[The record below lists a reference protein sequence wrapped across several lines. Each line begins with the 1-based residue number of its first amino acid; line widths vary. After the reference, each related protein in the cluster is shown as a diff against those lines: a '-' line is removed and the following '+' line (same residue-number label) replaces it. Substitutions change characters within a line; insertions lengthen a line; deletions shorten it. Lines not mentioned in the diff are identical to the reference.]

1 MTGANVT
8 EEIKD
13 RLDIVEVIGGSVKLR
28 RSGKNYTGFC
38 PFHANVHTPAFVVF
52 PESGTWRCFGAC
64 NEGGDIFKFVMKK
77 EGLDFKEALR
87 LLAARAGVELH
98 EREVG
103 EGADEETHARLRSLL
118 EAASAYYRHQLTATP
133 AGTPVLRY
141 LQSRGLQPETLESFD
156 VGYAPAGWT
165 TTMDYLGGK
174 GFSRQDLSEAGL
186 ISEGTSGAQH
196 DRFRNRIMLPIR
208 DGRGRFAGF
217 GARIVDSNDVPKF
230 LNSPQTALFDKG
242 KLLYG
247 LDKAR
252 KAIRSAGQAVLVEG
266 YMDVMALHQAGQ
278 ENVVSPMGTALTEA
292 QLRMLKRHTRRIVL
306 ALDADAAGY
315 QATLRGLEVAR
326 QAMDREADPVF
337 AARGL
342 VRYEGRLDADVRVV
356 TLPEGVDPDELVA
369 GGSESWTNLV
379 QAAQP
384 VVEYVLGV
392 VTEGKDLDDPKVK
405 AEVAKAVL
413 PLIED
418 VSDPVE
424 REAYRQSL
432 ARRIKVDERA
442 LSGGGLRPRSPTGAR
457 AGRATGTA
465 PAAEGEPRSRAAVE
479 QFCLGLILRDP
490 ELLYSLD
497 RDFVAQGL
505 ERISGADFTGTQRQ
519 VIFQAAQE
527 GLAQDRVDPAQYW
540 RDRLEPDLQ
549 PEAAEMLEQLDSID
563 QMVKLDRQQ
572 RKVADEILAR
582 FMQLRKQRLENALG
596 QAQFQLME
604 AQGAG
609 SAAGEDDD
617 LVGGLVREVQH
628 LAEQKA
634 RVEQAIGG
642 RSGDFG
648 ALMVNEAR

>member
-1 MTGANVT
+1 MPGASVT

-38 PFHANVHTPAFVVF
+38 PFHPNSHTPAFVVF

-64 NEGGDIFKFVMKK
+64 NEGGDLIKFVMKK

-98 EREVG
+98 ERDAG
-103 EGADEETHARLRSLL
+103 ESADEETHARLRSLL
-118 EAASAYYRHQLTATP
+118 EAATSYYRHQLTATP
-133 AGTPVLRY
+133 AGAPVLEY
-141 LQSRGLQPETLESFD
+141 LVARGLQPATLEVFE
-156 VGYAPAGWT
+156 VGYAPGGWT
-165 TTMDYLGGK
+165 TTMDSLGGK
-174 GFSRQDLSEAGL
+174 GFSRQDLIDAGM

-208 DGRGRFAGF
+208 DGRGRLAGF
-217 GARIVDSNDVPKF
+217 GARIVDANDVPKF

-252 KAIRSAGQAVLVEG
+252 KAIRTVGQAVLVEG
-266 YMDVMALHQAGQ
+266 YMDVIALHQAGQ
-278 ENVVSPMGTALTEA
+278 ANVVSPMGTALTEA

-356 TLPEGVDPDELVA
+356 TLPEGIDPDELVA
-369 GGSESWTNLV
+369 GGAEPWTELV

-392 VTEGKDLDDPKVK
+392 VTEGKDMDDPKVK
-405 AEVAKAVL
+405 SEVAKVVL

-442 LSGGGLRPRSPTGAR
+442 LSAGGLRTHGGARGR
-457 AGRATGTA
+457 AGRPAQAAPPTGDT
-465 PAAEGEPRSRAAVE
+465 RSKVAVE
-479 QFCLGLILRDP
+479 QFCLGLLLRDP

-497 RDFVAQGL
+497 RDFLARGL

-527 GLAQDRVDPAQYW
+527 GLAQDQVDPAQYW
-540 RDRLEPDLQ
+540 AGRLEPDLQ
-549 PEAAEMLEQLDSID
+549 PEAAEMLERLDNID

-572 RKVADEILAR
+572 RKVAEEILAR
-582 FMQLRKQRLENALG
+582 FLQLRKQRLEIALG

-604 AQGAG
+604 AQTADRRQ
-609 SAAGEDDD
+609 AEAEE
-617 LVGGLVREVQH
+617 LVGGLVREVQR
-628 LAEQKA
+628 LAEQKS
-634 RVEQAIGG
+634 RVEQAMAG
-642 RSGDFG
+642 RSGDPG
-648 ALMVNEAR
+648 PLAANEAW

>member
-1 MTGANVT
+1 MIGASVT

-38 PFHANVHTPAFVVF
+38 PFHPNVHTPAFVVF

-87 LLAARAGVELH
+87 LLAPRAGVELH

-118 EAASAYYRHQLTATP
+118 EAASAYFRHQLTATP
-133 AGTPVLRY
+133 AGAPVLRY
-141 LQSRGLQPETLESFD
+141 LQSRGLQPATLESFD
-156 VGYAPAGWT
+156 VGYAPGGWT
-165 TTMDYLGGK
+165 TTMEHLSGK

-217 GARIVDSNDVPKF
+217 GARIVDADDVPKF

-266 YMDVMALHQAGQ
+266 YMDVIALHQAGQ

-442 LSGGGLRPRSPTGAR
+442 LSGGGLRPRSPAR
-457 AGRATGTA
+457 GRSGRAPAT
-465 PAAEGEPRSRAAVE
+465 AAEGEPRSRAAGE

-490 ELLYSLD
+490 GLLYSLD
-497 RDFVAQGL
+497 RDFSARGL

-527 GLAQDRVDPAQYW
+527 GLAQDQVDPGEYW
-540 RDRLEPDLQ
+540 KGRLEPDLQ
-549 PEAAEMLEQLDSID
+549 PEAAGMLEQLDSID

-582 FMQLRKQRLENALG
+582 FMQLRKQRLESALG

-604 AQGAG
+604 AQGADRP
-609 SAAGEDDD
+609 AGETDD

-642 RSGDFG
+642 RSSDLG
-648 ALMVNEAR
+648 ALMGNEAR

>member
-1 MTGANVT
+1 
-8 EEIKD
+8 
-13 RLDIVEVIGGSVKLR
+13 
-28 RSGKNYTGFC
+28 
-38 PFHANVHTPAFVVF
+38 
-52 PESGTWRCFGAC
+52 
-64 NEGGDIFKFVMKK
+64 
-77 EGLDFKEALR
+77 
-87 LLAARAGVELH
+87 
-98 EREVG
+98 
-103 EGADEETHARLRSLL
+103 
-118 EAASAYYRHQLTATP
+118 
-133 AGTPVLRY
+133 
-141 LQSRGLQPETLESFD
+141 LQSATLEVFE
-156 VGYAPAGWT
+156 VGYAPLGWT
-165 TTMDYLGGK
+165 TTMDFLEGK
-174 GFSRQDLSEAGL
+174 GFTRQDQIEAGL
-186 ISEGTSGAQH
+186 VSEGTSGAQH

-208 DGRGRFAGF
+208 DGRGRLSGF
-217 GARIVDSNDVPKF
+217 GARIVDPTDVPKF

-242 KLLYG
+242 RLLYG
-247 LDKAR
+247 LDRAR
-252 KAIRSAGQAVLVEG
+252 KAIRTVGQAVLVEG
-266 YMDVMALHQAGQ
+266 YMDVIALHQAGQ
-278 ENVVSPMGTALTEA
+278 ANVVSPMGTALTEA

-356 TLPEGVDPDELVA
+356 TLPEGIDPDELVA
-369 GGSESWTNLV
+369 GGAGPWTELV

-405 AEVAKAVL
+405 SEVAKVVL

-418 VSDPVE
+418 VADPVE

-442 LSGGGLRPRSPTGAR
+442 LSSGGLRAHGGAR
-457 AGRATGTA
+457 ARTGRGAQAA
-465 PAAEGEPRSRAAVE
+465 PGAGDTRSKAAVE
-479 QFCLGLILRDP
+479 QFCLGLLLRDP

-497 RDFVAQGL
+497 RDFLARGL

-527 GLAQDRVDPAQYW
+527 GLVQDQVDPAQYW
-540 RDRLEPDLQ
+540 AGRLEPDLQ
-549 PEAAEMLEQLDSID
+549 PEAAEMLERLDSID

-582 FMQLRKQRLENALG
+582 FLQLRKQRLESALG

-604 AQGAG
+604 AQ
-609 SAAGEDDD
+609 AADRRQPEAEE
-617 LVGGLVREVQH
+617 LLGGLVREVQR
-628 LAEQKA
+628 LAEQKS
-634 RVEQAIGG
+634 RVEQAMGG
-642 RSGDFG
+642 RFADPGSL
-648 ALMVNEAR
+648 AANEVW

>member
-1 MTGANVT
+1 MAGASVT

-38 PFHANVHTPAFVVF
+38 PFHPNVHTPAFVVF

-98 EREVG
+98 EREAG

-133 AGTPVLRY
+133 AGAPVLAY
-141 LQSRGLQPETLESFD
+141 LQARGLQPATLESFD

-165 TTMDYLGGK
+165 TTMDYLTGK

-217 GARIVDSNDVPKF
+217 GARIVDPEDVPKF

-252 KAIRSAGQAVLVEG
+252 KAIRAAGQAVLVEG
-266 YMDVMALHQAGQ
+266 YMDVIALHQAGQ

-292 QLRMLKRHTRRIVL
+292 QLRLLKRHSRRIVL

-356 TLPEGVDPDELVA
+356 TLPEGVDPDEIVA

-392 VTEGKDLDDPKVK
+392 VTAGKDLDDPKVK
-405 AEVAKAVL
+405 SEVAKAVL

-442 LSGGGLRPRSPTGAR
+442 LSGGGLRPRSPTR
-457 AGRATGTA
+457 VRSGRASANA
-465 PAAEGEPRSRAAVE
+465 PDAEGEPRSRVAVE

-490 ELLYSLD
+490 DLLYSLD
-497 RDFVAQGL
+497 RDFLARGL
-505 ERISGADFTGTQRQ
+505 ERICEADFTGTQRQ
-519 VIFQAAQE
+519 VIFQAAQQ
-527 GLAQDRVDPAQYW
+527 GLAQDQVDPAQYW
-540 RDRLEPDLQ
+540 MGQLGPDLQ
-549 PEAAEMLEQLDSID
+549 PEAAEMLERLDSID

-582 FMQLRKQRLENALG
+582 FMQLRKQRLESALG

-604 AQGAG
+604 AQ
-609 SAAGEDDD
+609 AAGRPAGETED
-617 LVGGLVREVQH
+617 LLAGLVREVQH

-634 RVEQAIGG
+634 RVEQAMGG
-642 RSGDFG
+642 RSGDSG
-648 ALMVNEAR
+648 MRMANEVR